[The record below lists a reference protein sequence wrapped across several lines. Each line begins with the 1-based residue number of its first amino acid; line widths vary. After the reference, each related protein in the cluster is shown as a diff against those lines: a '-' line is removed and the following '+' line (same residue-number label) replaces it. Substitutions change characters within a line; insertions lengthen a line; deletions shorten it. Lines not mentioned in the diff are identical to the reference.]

1 MTDERKPLAALI
13 LAKARDDKESTDPE
27 DDAAE
32 KGDDVSDMGL
42 QNASADLIAA
52 VKSGSPK
59 AVSLALRQAVRMV
72 MDSE

>member
-1 MTDERKPLAALI
+1 MTAERKPLAALI
-13 LAKARDDKESTDPE
+13 LAKARDDKEPTDP
-27 DDAAE
+27 DDGTE
-32 KGDDVSDMGL
+32 TDDGVSEMGL

-52 VKSGSPK
+52 VKGGDPK